1 MRPSRQ
7 RNDHEDTLY
16 KISNRQAGRE
26 GENGLAPQCRTQL
39 LRLANRLSKLYV
51 VRMTLLQV
59 SGDGYSLLLAAPAAL
74 PSRQTVEAR
83 FHAYYRKNA
92 PLPDLDD
99 PALLRHWAERLR
111 DISAFIKDLEQ
122 MFTVWLN
129 QVKHRGKRH
138 GTSWRDR
145 FKSVIIGS
153 ARRIFAALDNGFGDG
168 VPRLGRAHC
177 CHGPLA
183 QSAWHRFWDRHPLL
197 AEVLVDTGEVG
208 AALCQAMATGT
219 VWPIRCALRRC

>member
-1 MRPSRQ
+1 MRTPRQ
-7 RNDHEDTLY
+7 RNDHVDTLY
-16 KISNRQAGRE
+16 KISNRQVGKA
-26 GENGLAPQCRTQL
+26 GENELSPQCRTHL
-39 LRLANRLSKLYV
+39 LRLANRLAKLYV

-59 SGDGYSLLLAAPAAL
+59 SGDGYCLLLAAPAAL
-74 PSRQTVEAR
+74 PSRQTVEAHFR
-83 FHAYYRKNA
+83 AYHRQNA
-92 PLPDLDD
+92 ALPALDD
-99 PALLRHWAERLR
+99 STILRHWAERLR

-129 QVKHRGKRH
+129 QIRHRGKRH
-138 GTSWRDR
+138 GTSWCDR

-153 ARRIFAALDNGFGDG
+153 ARRLFAAFNDCFGAG

-183 QSAWHRFWDRHPLL
+183 QPAWHRFWNRHPLL

-219 VWPIRCALRRC
+219 VWPIRCALRRY